1 MQCILSN
8 ASGVHLQ
15 HARKVAT
22 YSCTFPFRLGLTS
35 RLGTGEEISQNKTKK
50 KLTVRLSLF
59 TAAAETSFKMSH
71 VSSQWLTAI
80 LFTILATAVSVDSNT
95 STLLNGHF
103 ETADGS
109 RCTWFELRKS
119 PTKNTFTTACMCKD
133 QKGKTQSYTCQY
145 EGDVQDCQGYQQSPV
160 DFYELMIE
168 HIVRK
173 FGFVYTQKAVSQAS
187 NISLKNT
194 AGLWD

>member
-1 MQCILSN
+1 M
-8 ASGVHLQ
+8 
-15 HARKVAT
+15 
-22 YSCTFPFRLGLTS
+22 
-35 RLGTGEEISQNKTKK
+35 
-50 KLTVRLSLF
+50 RLSLF
-59 TAAAETSFKMSH
+59 TAAAETSFKMTR

-160 DFYELMIE
+160 EFYELMIE

-173 FGFVYTQKAVSQAS
+173 FGFVCTQKAVSQAS

-194 AGLWD
+194 AGL